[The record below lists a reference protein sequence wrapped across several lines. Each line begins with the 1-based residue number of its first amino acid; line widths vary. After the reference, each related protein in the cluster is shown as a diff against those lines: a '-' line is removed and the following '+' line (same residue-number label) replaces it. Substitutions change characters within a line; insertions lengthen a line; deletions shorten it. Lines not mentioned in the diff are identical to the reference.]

1 MGCGASRGAHWSDE
15 IVSKWKADAP
25 QHMVRTHWPHNS
37 TVRAPTFSVHIKP
50 GGVKNIGMEVNGKD
64 QAGEVRR
71 ALESE
76 ASKYD
81 ISFRD
86 FNYDAESHKIKSRA
100 GVAYMTATN
109 GNGFVRWATGST
121 VSAAFPTA
129 ISVMHAKRGRVL
141 VFRGEPTAE
150 GAEDDSALLS
160 ELHRES
166 LLARVEGSF
175 PVGKLCG
182 DMSGDR
188 EFALVCSPTVM
199 GALSEEEH
207 GLLLAIAT
215 CGFWRPAAHKA
226 PMDCY
231 GNRGPV
237 LSH

>member
-1 MGCGASRGAHWSDE
+1 MGCGASLGAHWSDE
-15 IVSKWKADAP
+15 IVSKWKAEAP

-37 TVRAPTFSVHIKP
+37 DQEAFTFCVHIKP
-50 GGVKNIGMEVNGKD
+50 GGVKNISMEVNGKT
-64 QAGEVRR
+64 QAGAVERHTKG
-71 ALESE
+71 S
-76 ASKYD
+76 SNYD

-86 FNYDAESHKIKSRA
+86 FHYDAESREIKSRA
-100 GVAYMTATN
+100 GAAYMTATN

-121 VSAAFPTA
+121 VSAALPTA
-129 ISVMHAKRGRVL
+129 ISVMHAKGGRVL
-141 VFRGEPTAE
+141 VFRGESPAE

-188 EFALVCSPTVM
+188 EFALVCSPSVM

-215 CGFWRPAAHKA
+215 CGFWRPAAHKT
-226 PMDCY
+226 PYSCY

-237 LSH
+237 ESF